1 LKLIKQLVNSAKPI
15 VKPALLTNLRVT
27 LVFLL
32 QEILQINVSVKRDI
46 LNKKILNVHLVIKDV
61 KNVRSQ
67 LLIVL
72 FVDWKIQ

>member
-32 QEILQINVSVKRDI
+32 QEILQINVSVKRDF
-46 LNKKILNVHLVIKDV
+46 LNKEILNVHLVIKDV
-61 KNVRSQ
+61 KNVRIQ

-72 FVDWKIQ
+72 FVDW